1 MRGKKKFIYLFMTAF
16 VLCMGISVVS
26 FAATTNRI
34 SNVVTGDVG
43 TVLAD
48 GTNGTLEA
56 PTLRIYERDL
66 NEMTSGEAIA
76 FQLDLTNADW
86 LDEAL
91 SVGVDSNGYINGVGQ
106 FIDGMNDVEVTRLS
120 DSSII
125 IGGSVDTTPY
135 EEDEDDNSITVRMFT
150 ELTDEGDAT
159 VTVDPLDSV
168 ISSGSYKFATV
179 AKGSTTTT
187 ISGIVEIPEEGGKIN
202 NIVIKETAPMTI
214 KSGNIVLELSKGWE
228 FSEKPEIRGIY
239 PSNLDSFFTVQEPEG
254 GLCIITV
261 ADDFKGSDSAMTISI
276 SASVKY
282 NENAAGFNNI
292 CEMTV
297 SGASTTRTTIE
308 VAIADLYEIEFYTE
322 NRIAPEFY
330 PNEND
335 SGKETLEIHIEEV
348 YSNSIFVDEE
358 GTITLPEGIDIT
370 GYKIR
375 NYRGFRDG
383 LTGSF
388 EQNVFTFNFGG
399 EENRLNNR
407 RIEFDISF
415 TISVSSGFRGNIEAI
430 LGGGAFPMAIDEQY
444 KAVIGKVISK
454 TSGGSS
460 GSGSSGGGSS
470 SYNRTSSIT
479 KSSAITNGSVY
490 CNLSSAKRG
499 NEVEFFVF
507 PDEGYRIVDVRVK
520 DGNGNSL
527 DITKKANGVYS
538 FTMPSTGVDI
548 EADFELIPSI
558 VISNN
563 QVPFNNTSDYP
574 ERRFSDV
581 YQNDWYYDNIMW
593 AVENGIAQ
601 GYDDGTF
608 RPNEQITRA
617 EMVIMLKNLYD
628 SMYE

>member
-1 MRGKKKFIYLFMTAF
+1 MRGKKKFIYLFMTVF

-26 FAATTNRI
+26 FASTTNRT
-34 SNVVTGDVG
+34 SNVVTGDEG

-56 PTLRIYERDL
+56 PTLRMYEKDL
-66 NEMTSGEAIA
+66 NNLTTSHQA
-76 FQLDLTNADW
+76 FQLDLTNAKWSGIFDDSGN
-86 LDEAL
+86 L
-91 SVGVDSNGYINGVGQ
+91 VDG
-106 FIDGMNDVEVTRLS
+106 FITGMDNIKVTQLS

-125 IGGSVDTTPY
+125 IEGDVNGTT
-135 EEDEDDNSITVRMFT
+135 NSDGDVEITVKMLT
-150 ELTDEGDAT
+150 ELTDEGDAI

-228 FSEKPEIRGIY
+228 FSKKPEIRGIY

-297 SGASTTRTTIE
+297 SGAGTTRTTIE
-308 VAIADLYEIEFYTE
+308 VAK
-322 NRIAPEFY
+322 APTK
-330 PNEND
+330 
-335 SGKETLEIHIEEV
+335 S
-348 YSNSIFVDEE
+348 
-358 GTITLPEGIDIT
+358 
-370 GYKIR
+370 
-375 NYRGFRDG
+375 
-383 LTGSF
+383 
-388 EQNVFTFNFGG
+388 
-399 EENRLNNR
+399 
-407 RIEFDISF
+407 
-415 TISVSSGFRGNIEAI
+415 
-430 LGGGAFPMAIDEQY
+430 
-444 KAVIGKVISK
+444 

-460 GSGSSGGGSS
+460 GSGSSGGGGSS

>member
-1 MRGKKKFIYLFMTAF
+1 MRGKKKFIYLFMTVF

-26 FAATTNRI
+26 FASTTNRT
-34 SNVVTGDVG
+34 SNVVTGDEG

-66 NEMTSGEAIA
+66 NNLTTSYQA
-76 FQLDLTNADW
+76 FQLDLTNAKWSGIFDDSGN
-86 LDEAL
+86 L
-91 SVGVDSNGYINGVGQ
+91 VDG
-106 FIDGMNDVEVTRLS
+106 FITGMDNIEVTQLS

-125 IGGSVDTTPY
+125 IEGDVNGTT
-135 EEDEDDNSITVRMFT
+135 NSDGDVEITVKMLT
-150 ELTDEGDAT
+150 ELTDEGDAI

-179 AKGSTTTT
+179 AEAYTTTT
-187 ISGIVEIPEEGGKIN
+187 VSGIAEIPEEGGKIN
-202 NIVIKETAPMTI
+202 NIVIKETATGAVE
-214 KSGNIVLELSKGWE
+214 SGNIIFELSEGWE
-228 FSEKPEIRGIY
+228 FSKKPEIRGIY

-297 SGASTTRTTIE
+297 SGAGTTRTTIE

-499 NEVEFFVF
+499 SEVEFFVF

-563 QVPFNNTSDYP
+563 QVPFNNTSNYP

>member
-1 MRGKKKFIYLFMTAF
+1 MRGKKKFIYLFMTVF

-26 FAATTNRI
+26 FASTTNRT
-34 SNVVTGDVG
+34 SNVVTGDEG

-66 NEMTSGEAIA
+66 NNLTTSHQA
-76 FQLDLTNADW
+76 FQLDLTNAKWSGIFDDSGN
-86 LDEAL
+86 L
-91 SVGVDSNGYINGVGQ
+91 VDG
-106 FIDGMNDVEVTRLS
+106 FITGMDNIEVTQLS

-125 IGGSVDTTPY
+125 IEGDVNGTT
-135 EEDEDDNSITVRMFT
+135 NSDGDVEITVKMLT
-150 ELTDEGDAT
+150 ELTDEGDAI

-179 AKGSTTTT
+179 AEAYTTTT
-187 ISGIVEIPEEGGKIN
+187 VSGIAEIPEEGGKIN
-202 NIVIKETAPMTI
+202 NIVIKETATGAVE
-214 KSGNIVLELSKGWE
+214 SGNIIFELSEGWE
-228 FSEKPEIRGIY
+228 FSKKPEIRGIY

-297 SGASTTRTTIE
+297 SGAGTTRTTIE

-499 NEVEFFVF
+499 SEVEFFVF

-563 QVPFNNTSDYP
+563 QVPFNNTSNYP

>member
-1 MRGKKKFIYLFMTAF
+1 
-16 VLCMGISVVS
+16 
-26 FAATTNRI
+26 
-34 SNVVTGDVG
+34 
-43 TVLAD
+43 
-48 GTNGTLEA
+48 
-56 PTLRIYERDL
+56 
-66 NEMTSGEAIA
+66 
-76 FQLDLTNADW
+76 
-86 LDEAL
+86 
-91 SVGVDSNGYINGVGQ
+91 
-106 FIDGMNDVEVTRLS
+106 
-120 DSSII
+120 
-125 IGGSVDTTPY
+125 
-135 EEDEDDNSITVRMFT
+135 
-150 ELTDEGDAT
+150 
-159 VTVDPLDSV
+159 
-168 ISSGSYKFATV
+168 
-179 AKGSTTTT
+179 
-187 ISGIVEIPEEGGKIN
+187 
-202 NIVIKETAPMTI
+202 
-214 KSGNIVLELSKGWE
+214 
-228 FSEKPEIRGIY
+228 
-239 PSNLDSFFTVQEPEG
+239 
-254 GLCIITV
+254 
-261 ADDFKGSDSAMTISI
+261 MTISI

-297 SGASTTRTTIE
+297 SGAGTTRTTIE
-308 VAIADLYEIEFYTE
+308 VAK
-322 NRIAPEFY
+322 APTK
-330 PNEND
+330 
-335 SGKETLEIHIEEV
+335 S
-348 YSNSIFVDEE
+348 
-358 GTITLPEGIDIT
+358 
-370 GYKIR
+370 
-375 NYRGFRDG
+375 
-383 LTGSF
+383 
-388 EQNVFTFNFGG
+388 
-399 EENRLNNR
+399 
-407 RIEFDISF
+407 
-415 TISVSSGFRGNIEAI
+415 
-430 LGGGAFPMAIDEQY
+430 
-444 KAVIGKVISK
+444 

-499 NEVEFFVF
+499 SEVEFFVF

-563 QVPFNNTSDYP
+563 QVPFNNTSNYP